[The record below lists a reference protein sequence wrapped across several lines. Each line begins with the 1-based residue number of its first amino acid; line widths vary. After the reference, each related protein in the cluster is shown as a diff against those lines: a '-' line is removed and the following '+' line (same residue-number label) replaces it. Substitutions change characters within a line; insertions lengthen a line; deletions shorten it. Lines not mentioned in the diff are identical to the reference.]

1 MFLNPVSF
9 NGNYYG
15 KQKEPNT
22 FGNFM
27 IIFVILIQRTFWV
40 TPKIATGD
48 SCKAFHY
55 KPTRSQCTLSW
66 EQINWTD
73 TKSNVSKRKGELRPT

>member
-1 MFLNPVSF
+1 MTRNTQKQCIQETLLEIRITYSERGLSKILKNLNLVLFLNPVSF

-27 IIFVILIQRTFWV
+27 IIFVILIQRTF
-40 TPKIATGD
+40 
-48 SCKAFHY
+48 
-55 KPTRSQCTLSW
+55 
-66 EQINWTD
+66 
-73 TKSNVSKRKGELRPT
+73 